1 MARVVIK
8 SVVVVTLL
16 LLASP
21 APAYID
27 GGGWQ
32 VTLPEIVS
40 EFRTVTL
47 VEVEK
52 VNLSRG
58 GFRFRM
64 GKPLKGKPDGK
75 NLNLQIA
82 WGEAGAPFKEME
94 AGRVAVHFTQ
104 SCDKQFLTGASS
116 PGFENLIAQ
125 RACLTFID
133 GTWFHTMPA
142 ADGWQS
148 GTVRR
153 DFELVF
159 IGTTAELADAVSKL
173 LRGQDA
179 VVRCR
184 RRQNTAETQWVR
196 YTLKAPN
203 NKALARDPSAPA
215 AGSRPVSSWISE
227 LRDKSSVV
235 RAQAAL
241 ALAEIGP
248 AAREAEAALTQA
260 LRDPDPEVRYA
271 SVVALGATVPEGKAA
286 VDGLARALADEDW
299 FVRLAAAQALQNLG
313 ERARP
318 AIPALVNA
326 LSPKDLI
333 KDFRPVRCGEAMVA
347 LSRIDPSAKELEGA
361 FRLVVGKLLEDE
373 RQGSFGARATGT
385 RLLGDC
391 GAAALTTVPA
401 LAKLLKDPDGD
412 VRVAAAEA
420 LLKIAP
426 EKQGEAALVV
436 LAEALKSPDLLIR
449 LRAAEALAGR
459 GPQAKSVLPA
469 LRAVL
474 QDPEPEVRQAAREA
488 LKRAGANERE

>member
-1 MARVVIK
+1 VIK
-8 SVVVVTLL
+8 SVVFATLL

-52 VNLSRG
+52 VNLARG

-64 GKPLKGKPDGK
+64 GKPIKGKPDVK
-75 NLNLQIA
+75 DLKLQIT

-133 GTWFHTMPA
+133 GTWFHTTPDV
-142 ADGWQS
+142 DGWQS

-173 LRGQDA
+173 LRGHD
-179 VVRCR
+179 VTVKCR
-184 RRQNTAETQWVR
+184 RRRNTAETQWVR
-196 YTLKAPN
+196 YSLKAPN
-203 NKALARDPSAPA
+203 NKALARDPSAAA
-215 AGSRPVSSWISE
+215 AGTRPLSAWVAE
-227 LRDKSSVV
+227 LRDPGSVV

-241 ALAEIGP
+241 ALAELGP
-248 AAREAEAALTQA
+248 AAREAEAALA
-260 LRDPDPEVRYA
+260 LAIRDPDCEVRYA
-271 SVVALGATVPEGKAA
+271 AVVALGAIVPEGRAA
-286 VDGLARALADEDW
+286 IDGMARALADEDW
-299 FVRLAAAQALQNLG
+299 FVRFAAAQALQNLG

-318 AIPALVNA
+318 AVPALVNA
-326 LSPKDLI
+326 LGPKDFI
-333 KDFRPVRCGEAMVA
+333 KDFRPVRCGAAMVA
-347 LSRIDPSAKELEGA
+347 LARIDPRAKELEAA
-361 FRLVVGKLLEDE
+361 FRLIVGKLLEDE
-373 RQGSFGARATGT
+373 RQGSFGARATGA
-385 RLLGDC
+385 RVLGEC
-391 GAAALTTVPA
+391 GAAALSTLPA
-401 LAKLLKDPDGD
+401 LVKVLKDPDGD

-426 EKQGEAALVV
+426 ELQGEAALGV
-436 LAEALKSPDLLIR
+436 LADALKSPDLLIR
-449 LRAAEALAGR
+449 RRAAEALGGR
-459 GPQAKSVLPA
+459 GARAKGALPA
-469 LRAVL
+469 LRAAV
-474 QDPEPEVRQAAREA
+474 QDPEPEVRQAALEA
-488 LKRAGANERE
+488 VQRIGTSERN